1 MPTVVAFTLPVLP
14 LHRPV
19 LPLRRPRPSSATTPS
34 ASLRPVTRR
43 AVLQT
48 SALALL
54 AAAVPLP
61 SAAAPDPALDAIAA
75 VTQTLFVLRPV
86 ERYIREGSWD
96 KARTSVNYCSR
107 ILALRKRMQAG
118 ADALKDDDKY
128 LAAMEAVAE
137 VPSLL
142 TQLDAS
148 VYTAVFIPAE
158 DGVSLEQREYQD
170 VAYASLK
177 GTQEY
182 LRTFLNQ
189 FDGGEVEKAT
199 QVAQSAKYEI
209 RIDSP

>member
-1 MPTVVAFTLPVLP
+1 M
-14 LHRPV
+14 
-19 LPLRRPRPSSATTPS
+19 PS
-34 ASLRPVTRR
+34 ASLPPLTRR

-54 AAAVPLP
+54 GAALPLP
-61 SAAAPDPALDAIAA
+61 SLAAQDPSLDAIAA

-96 KARTSVNYCSR
+96 KARTNVNYCSR

-118 ADALKDDDKY
+118 ADAIKDDDKY

-170 VAYASLK
+170 VAYASLR

-182 LRTFLNQ
+182 LGAFLKQ
-189 FDGGEVEKAT
+189 FDGEEVEKAT
-199 QVAQSAKYEI
+199 KVAESVKYDI